1 MAPRFEDLIERH
13 HDEIFAY
20 LWRLLGKQQRR
31 DVTLQVEDL
40 VQDVFLR
47 AYEAYSNLRHD
58 SNYRAWLYKIAT
70 NRAFAKLRQV
80 KRRSETNTMLFN
92 LANPDDN
99 RSARTDLDKRLQLA
113 VNQLPLKQKACVTL
127 RYLSDLDY
135 CEIAAR
141 VGCSEVSARAN
152 VSQAIRR
159 LRGAFQEEE

>member
-135 CEIAAR
+135 SEIAAR